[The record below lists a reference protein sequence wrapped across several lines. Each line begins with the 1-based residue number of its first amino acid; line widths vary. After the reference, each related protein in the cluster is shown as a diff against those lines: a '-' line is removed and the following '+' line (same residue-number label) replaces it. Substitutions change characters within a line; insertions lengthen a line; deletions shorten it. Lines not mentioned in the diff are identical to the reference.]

1 MFSERLGNEDS
12 EEKRSLKGWADF
24 KMGLLMDAK
33 KTLMTFLAGGGEETI
48 EETST
53 AEEGH
58 KSNNQQSAC
67 RLKPKNS
74 HLEEH
79 CFDKLTNY
87 LGKCTERFD
96 QDENSW

>member
-1 MFSERLGNEDS
+1 MFSESLGNEDG
-12 EEKRSLKGWADF
+12 EKRSLKGWADF
-24 KMGLLMDAK
+24 KLGLLMDAK

-58 KSNNQQSAC
+58 KTNSQKSTC
-67 RLKPKNS
+67 RLKPKYS
-74 HLEEH
+74 HLEEN

-87 LGKCTERFD
+87 LGMCTERFD
-96 QDENSW
+96 RDENSW

>member
-12 EEKRSLKGWADF
+12 EKRSLKGWADF
-24 KMGLLMDAK
+24 KLGLLMDAK
-33 KTLMTFLAGGGEETI
+33 KTLMTFLAGSGEEKI
-48 EETST
+48 EEPST

-58 KSNNQQSAC
+58 KSNSQKSMC
-67 RLKPKNS
+67 RLKPKHS
-74 HLEEH
+74 HLEEN

-87 LGKCTERFD
+87 LGMCTERFD